1 MKYFLIAGE
10 RSGDLHGSFLIRE
23 LLSKDPEADVYF
35 WGGDYM
41 ERAGGKLLRHYK
53 DTAVM
58 GFWEVLKNLKK
69 LSRLQQLCKAEIRQL
84 QPDAIIFI
92 DFPGF
97 NLRIANYTKKNGF
110 LNFYYISPKVWAWNQ
125 KRALKLKKLIDRI
138 FCILPF
144 EPAFFAKY
152 DMEVSY
158 VGNPLKEVIKSYPF
172 DEAFLSKYKG
182 KKVVGVLPGSRMQ
195 EVNNVLSL
203 IKHIAPA
210 RPGYH
215 FLLAGVDNL
224 PPELYEEVKTIGG
237 NIELA
242 FDKTYEILRLSQA
255 AIVTSGTATLEAAL
269 LKAPQ
274 VVVYKT
280 SGFSYQIAR
289 RLIRVPFI
297 SLVNLIAGKEVVK
310 ELIQHDM
317 TPAKALEELDKMILD
332 SLHNENILSGYAAI
346 NELIGDQ
353 NAPETAAAEMVDLLH
368 SKLRKQN

>member
-23 LLSKDPEADVYF
+23 LFSKDPQADVYF

-58 GFWEVLKNLKK
+58 GFWEVLKSLKK
-69 LSRLQQLCKAEIRQL
+69 LKRLQQLCKAEILQL

-97 NLRIANYTKKNGF
+97 NLRIADFTKEKGF

-125 KRALKLKKLIDRI
+125 KRALKLKKRIDRI

-144 EPAFFAKY
+144 EPAFFEKY

-158 VGNPLKEVIKSYPF
+158 VGNPLKEVIKSYAL
-172 DEAFLSKYKG
+172 DKAFLSKYEG

-195 EVNNVLSL
+195 EVSNVLGL
-203 IKHIAPA
+203 IKHIAPTRA
-210 RPGYH
+210 GYH

-224 PPELYEEVKTIGG
+224 PPELYADVKTFGG
-237 NIELA
+237 NIEIA
-242 FDKTYEILRLSQA
+242 FDKTYEILRLSEA

-269 LKAPQ
+269 LRAPQ

-280 SGFSYQIAR
+280 SNFSYQIAR

-310 ELIQHDM
+310 ELIQQDM
-317 TPAKALEELDKMILD
+317 TPQKVLEEVDRIILD
-332 SLHNENILSGYAAI
+332 APYKETILSGYAAI

-353 NAPETAAAEMVDLLH
+353 NAPEAAAREMVDLMHL
-368 SKLRKQN
+368 KRNRQN